1 MGLLLGL
8 IITAAP
14 FIIVG
19 IAGLMEM
26 ISERK
31 LRLLHSKYSK

>member
-14 FIIVG
+14 FLIVG